1 LLRSIGPL
9 PYLPVSEARTA
20 RPAGTFASFSPQQR
34 SAADA
39 ATIVPPRA
47 RPFRS
52 LPFLAQYLAQ
62 EVIAPDDATPR
73 WAERDSAYR
82 TASGADTSPASISLD
97 A

>member
-1 LLRSIGPL
+1 MRSIGPL
-9 PYLPVSEARTA
+9 PYLPVSEARSS
-20 RPAGTFASFSPQQR
+20 RPAEAFGSYSQPRQAVGDT
-34 SAADA
+34 
-39 ATIVPPRA
+39 ATIVPPRS

-62 EVIAPDDATPR
+62 EVIGPDDATPR

-82 TASGADTSPASISLD
+82 TAAYTDTSPARISLD

>member
-1 LLRSIGPL
+1 LSSIGAL
-9 PYLPVSEARTA
+9 TYLPVSEARSA
-20 RPAGTFASFSPQQR
+20 RPAETFAPYGQTR
-34 SAADA
+34 STSDS

-47 RPFRS
+47 RPIRS

-62 EVIAPDDATPR
+62 EIIGPDDATPR

-82 TASGADTSPASISLD
+82 TAAGTDTSAAQISIE